1 MTRILK
7 FFAVGLATVLAAFAG
22 IAQSPAPTNS
32 AAPIIVSPAVD
43 SALPAADATAQ
54 KTPGEPDLTAEIE
67 LLKEL
72 KAKNEETLK
81 KQQAALEALDQL
93 QKDADQIRIFTKRG

>member
-1 MTRILK
+1 MRVPK
-7 FFAVGLATVLAAFAG
+7 FLFLGAVTVFTAFG
-22 IAQSPAPTNS
+22 VLAQSPAPTNS
-32 AAPIIVSPAVD
+32 AAPIIVSPAAG
-43 SALPAADATAQ
+43 SALAASPVATPS
-54 KTPGEPDLTAEIE
+54 TPPELDFTVEIN